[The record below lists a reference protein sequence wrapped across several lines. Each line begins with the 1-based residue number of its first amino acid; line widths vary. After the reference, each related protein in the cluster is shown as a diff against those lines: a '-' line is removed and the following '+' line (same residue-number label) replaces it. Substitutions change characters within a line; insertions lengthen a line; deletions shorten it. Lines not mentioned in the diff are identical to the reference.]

1 VEWLTDEDFVVARI
15 MAHLQLRKE
24 RVKNEK
30 RLHLAV
36 TWFDE
41 YLEHADKLRAKLD
54 AMQETVLTEE
64 MRRIS
69 KCAVCVC
76 VCACPVRAW
85 CVDPHKFCNE
95 VM

>member
-1 VEWLTDEDFVVARI
+1 
-15 MAHLQLRKE
+15 
-24 RVKNEK
+24 
-30 RLHLAV
+30 V

-69 KCAVCVC
+69 KCAVC
-76 VCACPVRAW
+76 ACPVRAW
-85 CVDPHKFCNE
+85 CVNPH
-95 VM
+95 M